1 MAGDV
6 GRGILFEGVVGSGFK
21 NRRNACHRQ
30 EGILMFSIFSLGG
43 ILAVAAVI
51 YVSQAIR
58 IVRQFEK
65 GLVETFGQY
74 SQTVSA
80 GLVLIFP
87 PFQSLRKVDMREQV
101 MEVPP
106 QEVITKDNASVQVD
120 AVFYFQVADPVKVV
134 YNVANFAFASFNL
147 AQTNLRNIIGEMDL
161 DQPLTT

>member
-1 MAGDV
+1 MEGTHVIVREGRYECFRLAGFTGAIV
-6 GRGILFEGVVGSGFK
+6 AVV
-21 NRRNACHRQ
+21 
-30 EGILMFSIFSLGG
+30 
-43 ILAVAAVI
+43 AVI

-65 GLVETFGQY
+65 GLIETFGQY

-87 PFQSLRKVDMREQV
+87 PIQSLRKVDMREQV

-134 YNVANFAFASFNL
+134 YNVAPI
-147 AQTNLRNIIGEMDL
+147 LRWPRSSSRRPISATSSATWNSIKR
-161 DQPLTT
+161 